1 MDDIINKLSK
11 MSLEEP
17 SVKDDIDEL
26 CLGFSLLKV
35 SDEHKVTQVINEI
48 KDTLEEERPV
58 QEIIK
63 TVKNKFLEIGR
74 ILMQKER
81 CFVPQIYSSPKWIF

>member
-1 MDDIINKLSK
+1 MLEKDCFSTSPMKEKLLFSFPEVNK
-11 MSLEEP
+11 
-17 SVKDDIDEL
+17 
-26 CLGFSLLKV
+26 
-35 SDEHKVTQVINEI
+35 VINEI
-48 KDTLEEERPV
+48 KDTLEEEKPI

-81 CFVPQIYSSPKWIF
+81 CFVPQMHTSPRWIF

>member
-26 CLGFSLLKV
+26 CMGFSLISV
-35 SDEHKVTQVINEI
+35 SDKPEVNKVINEI
-48 KDTLEEERPV
+48 KDTLEEEKPV

-63 TVKNKFLEIGR
+63 TVKNKFFEIGR

-81 CFVPQIYSSPKWIF
+81 CFVPQVYSSPKWIF